1 MSGTD
6 LCIAAGA
13 VLAGAAAID
22 EGDGDTIAD
31 FEFCDAG
38 ANGGDDAGEF
48 VAGDVWQ
55 YDIAVVAHPGV
66 PIAAAEAGSFD
77 FDDDAVGGCGWGR
90 DVFNREIA
98 SEFGE
103 IDGAHAL
110 SVEEGIPQLGDIQQ
124 RLDRPVLPRH
134 SLCR

>member
-1 MSGTD
+1 MT
-6 LCIAAGA
+6 
-13 VLAGAAAID
+13 
-22 EGDGDTIAD
+22 
-31 FEFCDAG
+31 
-38 ANGGDDAGEF
+38 
-48 VAGDVWQ
+48 
-55 YDIAVVAHPGV
+55 HPGV
-66 PIAAAEAGSFD
+66 PVTAAKPGGFD
-77 FDDDAVGGCGWGR
+77 LNDDAVGGCGWGR

>member
-48 VAGDVWQ
+48 VAGDMWQ

-77 FDDDAVGGCGWGR
+77 FDDDAVGGWGWGG
-90 DVFNREIA
+90 DVFDCQ
-98 SEFGE
+98 FTGE
-103 IDGAHAL
+103 LGEVDGAH
-110 SVEEGIPQLGDIQQ
+110 
-124 RLDRPVLPRH
+124 
-134 SLCR
+134 